1 MSLQPRNFFFKRKQ
15 KGRSCF
21 SFNNSQTV
29 LNFGSAGL
37 MLLRPLQLTASQI
50 FRFKLFLKKA
60 SRKPD
65 CTRRFVWFNA
75 FPHIPLT
82 RKPNGTRMGKGKGK
96 LECWFTDISGGTIL
110 IEFQNLR
117 KGRAV
122 HFMKQMTHKIGIRT
136 KYVFSTTS
144 FYLNQPIDINKKI
157 FFKTFW

>member
-1 MSLQPRNFFFKRKQ
+1 LSLQPINFFFKRKQ

-21 SFNNSQTV
+21 SFNNSQTL

-37 MLLRPLQLTASQI
+37 MLLNPLQLTASQI

-96 LECWFTDISGGTIL
+96 LECWFTNVTGGSIL
-110 IEFQNLR
+110 LELRNLR
-117 KGRAV
+117 RGRSA
-122 HFMKQMTHKIGIRT
+122 FFIKQMSNKIGTPT
-136 KYVFSTTS
+136 KSLFANNL
-144 FYLNQPIDINKKI
+144 YLNFPIKVSKKVA
-157 FFKTFW
+157 FATFW